1 MHARFT
7 LGLGLA
13 LAALVAAPAVAQ
25 EVAEGRQ
32 LYLDACATCHG
43 AEAAG
48 DGPMRQI
55 LTLPVPDLTGLAVRN
70 GGEFPWLTV
79 VHMVDGRTG
88 LHGHGGAMPV
98 FGALLRGDTV
108 AADGPD
114 GAPVLASAR
123 VFALVD
129 YLATI
134 QR

>member
-1 MHARFT
+1 MHARFFP
-7 LGLGLA
+7 GLA

-25 EVAEGRQ
+25 EATEGRQ

-55 LTLPVPDLTGLAVRN
+55 LTLPVPDLTGLAARN
-70 GGEFPWLTV
+70 GGEFPWLTI
-79 VHMVDGRTG
+79 VHMIDGRTG

-98 FGALLRGDTV
+98 FGALMRGDTV

>member
-1 MHARFT
+1 MRALT
-7 LGLGLA
+7 PLA
-13 LAALVAAPAVAQ
+13 LAAVLAAPALAE
-25 EVAEGRQ
+25 EVPEGRQ

-43 AEAAG
+43 AEGAG

-55 LTLPVPDLTGLAVRN
+55 LTIPVPDLTGLAARE
-70 GGEFPWLTV
+70 GGVFPWLTI

-114 GAPVLASAR
+114 GTPVMASAR

>member
-1 MHARFT
+1 MRALT
-7 LGLGLA
+7 PLA
-13 LAALVAAPAVAQ
+13 LAALLATPAPAE
-25 EVAEGRQ
+25 EVPKGRQ

-43 AEAAG
+43 IEGAG

-55 LTLPVPDLTGLAVRN
+55 LTIAVPDLTGLAARN
-70 GGEFPWLTV
+70 GGSFPWLTV

-108 AADGPD
+108 AVDGPD
-114 GAPVLASAR
+114 GTPVMASAR

-129 YLATI
+129 YLASL